1 MGNQPSTANHN
12 KLSKPKTNTN
22 SDNATLKLDSPHAAS
37 STPVDLSPEGR
48 QQIKDALLSPIA
60 PEFDS
65 LTWTHTNDGTG
76 EITKTRG
83 RASSVASRSNSRT
96 NSRANS
102 RTNSLSCFRSKHS
115 SAAQL
120 ASGLADSKL
129 SLGSASHVDIAEA
142 IRLLQQIKKNGT
154 PAELAALQ
162 EALESPEEPPQRIA
176 EAPPSR
182 RTSLVDRSSSSLTRR
197 QSLVQT
203 PGVGTRHSPI
213 QGRRRTWNSWKAPKL
228 DPEEEAKWQCK
239 PKAKAHLSPQAAL
252 RLSGDDR
259 DTTTP
264 RAQTPSELDYTHL
277 GNLRPGTL
285 VVTNGAASPALSTST
300 LEAHKAEDE
309 DYIAAAEAASSPLM
323 MKSTRR
329 QAHTRSKSAAVP
341 GPSSLYELEANEIP
355 TPYDLETPVIVM
367 AYTSEPQ
374 PINEDESSKFLRLTH
389 ESKQTAAQFAQS
401 YQDDIPFSPFP
412 ASGDKAE
419 FEQPGHCTSSCTPEP
434 SSTVEETVPAEPKSQ
449 PEIETSMT
457 SSPSVTPTSHKDKAI
472 QRPPPRT
479 MDSGYSSSVSL
490 RLADREQSENAT
502 LILCHR
508 CSDSPQVI
516 NVNRKCQSVLPKGR
530 QVVESSPTI
539 EHVDSSASSGR
550 SEHLLS
556 ANAQHAQTAQYLSGL
571 NSPVLSITS
580 STRSSTSECLQSPTT
595 SRSISSRASFDSASS
610 RSQKRFHKRRPSHAE
625 HPVVQSCQPIP
636 EGTIP
641 EVPTGVR
648 AKFERRVSSTPR
660 MDCLTHTYPTREHV
674 AAVESATQAS
684 VGEQTEFKQ
693 LAELEPERLPTPP
706 AHSRRRSL
714 SFFRRKSAS
723 DKIPTEK
730 EPGHA
735 ALDVVH
741 LGTIASSLGN
751 SPYDIAMPDTR
762 RQSVASPTHP
772 HQLGSSLPRAKS
784 MVSMDS
790 KAAAEFAR
798 LHSKD
803 LSVAGRHSPPQQRRK
818 SYHNLKREIGEATAS
833 KRRPQSVDVPP
844 VPSIDTSRLSV
855 PLAVKPQG
863 PRAAPSPRPRSPRG
877 SLPVVKFDAP
887 LQQPPLQSA
896 KDLER
901 QSRIWHQRRRTL
913 GDRLYSD
920 VDLNMYS
927 DSNIAASNSA
937 PVETLA
943 FKQVKASNSV
953 SRWDRFSG
961 GLEYNYEHG
970 AGIGGSAGTRSLHSH
985 ASVKSLHFQHQYGV
999 DLSDVP
1005 IMIRY
1010 QS

>member
-22 SDNATLKLDSPHAAS
+22 SDNATLKLDSPHSAS
-37 STPVDLSPEGR
+37 SRPVDLSPEGR

-102 RTNSLSCFRSKHS
+102 RTNSMSCFRSKHS

-120 ASGLADSKL
+120 AAGLADSKL

-142 IRLLQQIKKNGT
+142 IRLLQQVKRNGT
-154 PAELAALQ
+154 PEELAALQ
-162 EALESPEEPPQRIA
+162 EALESPEEPPQPVA
-176 EAPPSR
+176 EVPSR

-259 DTTTP
+259 DTTTA

-300 LEAHKAEDE
+300 LEAQRADE
-309 DYIAAAEAASSPLM
+309 DYITAAEAASSPLM

-374 PINEDESSKFLRLTH
+374 PITEDESSKFLRLTH

-401 YQDDIPFSPFP
+401 YQDDISFSPFL
-412 ASGDKAE
+412 ASRDKAE
-419 FEQPGHCTSSCTPEP
+419 LGQPGHCTSSYMCEP
-434 SSTVEETVPAEPKSQ
+434 SSIVQETLPAEPKSQ
-449 PEIETSMT
+449 PGIETPMT
-457 SSPSVTPTSHKDKAI
+457 SSPSVTPTSHQDKAI

-479 MDSGYSSSVSL
+479 TDSGYSSSVSL
-490 RLADREQSENAT
+490 LRLGHGEQSENAT

-516 NVNRKCQSVLPKGR
+516 DVNQKRRSVSKKSR
-530 QVVESSPTI
+530 QVEESSPTI
-539 EHVDSSASSGR
+539 DHVDSSASSGR

-556 ANAQHAQTAQYLSGL
+556 VNAQHAQTARHLSGL
-571 NSPVLSITS
+571 NSPVPSTTS

-610 RSQKRFHKRRPSHAE
+610 KSQKRFRIRRPSQAE

-641 EVPTGVR
+641 EVPSRVR

-660 MDCLTHTYPTREHV
+660 MDCLTRTYPTREHV
-674 AAVESATQAS
+674 DAVESATQAS

-693 LAELEPERLPTPP
+693 LAELEPERPPTPP

-772 HQLGSSLPRAKS
+772 HQLGSSLPRSKS

-803 LSVAGRHSPPQQRRK
+803 LFVAGRHSPPQQRRK
-818 SYHNLKREIGEATAS
+818 SYHNLKTECGEATAS

-855 PLAVKPQG
+855 PQAVKPQG

-877 SLPVVKFDAP
+877 SLPVVKYDAP

-927 DSNIAASNSA
+927 DSSVAASNSA
-937 PVETLA
+937 PVETPAL
-943 FKQVKASNSV
+943 KQVNASNNV